1 MKRIRAEEVTPVE
14 VPADKQ
20 GNAAKG
26 TFIQVMVPE
35 GPNFVLR
42 VFTVKPG
49 GHTPRHR
56 HPFEHEVY
64 VLAGSG
70 RVEGDREFEMA
81 PGDAFFVPADDLHCF
96 VNSGAEDL
104 KFICVVEKSA
114 A

>member
-1 MKRIRAEEVTPVE
+1 MRVVKESEVEFEE

-26 TFIQVMVPE
+26 TFIRVMVPE
-35 GPNFVLR
+35 GPNFVMR

-64 VLAGSG
+64 VLAGRG
-70 RVEGDREFEMA
+70 RVDGDHEFDIA
-81 PGDAFFVPADDLHCF
+81 PGDAVFVPENDLHCF
-96 VNSGAEDL
+96 VNAGGDDL
-104 KFICVVEKSA
+104 KFICVVKKSA
-114 A
+114 G